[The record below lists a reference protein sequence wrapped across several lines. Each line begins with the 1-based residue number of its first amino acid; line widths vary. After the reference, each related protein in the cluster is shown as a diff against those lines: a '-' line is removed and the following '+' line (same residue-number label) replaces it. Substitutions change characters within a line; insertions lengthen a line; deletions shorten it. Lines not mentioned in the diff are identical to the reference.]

1 MTKYYFQERRV
12 GTMEKNNFP
21 NTKNTFHLIAIGFG
35 SGLIRIAPGT
45 WGSILALILFIV
57 AEAFIDDL
65 LHLFFFIT
73 SLLIIFLISCIV
85 ASRDADIK
93 DDSRIVSDEM
103 GGMLLTLF
111 MVSMISDG
119 IFFYLIG
126 FALFRAFDIAKPWPI
141 SYVDQNF
148 KNGFGVFL
156 DDLIAGF
163 LSFLVFFCFYLL
175 LT

>member
-1 MTKYYFQERRV
+1 
-12 GTMEKNNFP
+12 MEKNNFP
-21 NTKNTFHLIAIGFG
+21 NTKNIFHLIAIGFG

-45 WGSILALILFIV
+45 WGSTLALILFIV
-57 AEAFIDDL
+57 AEAFITDL
-65 LHLFFFIT
+65 LHLFFFIA

-111 MVSMISDG
+111 MVSMISNG

-126 FALFRAFDIAKPWPI
+126 FALFRGFDIAKPWPI
-141 SYVDQNF
+141 SYVDQNL
-148 KNGFGVFL
+148 KNGFGIVF
-156 DDLIAGF
+156 DDLIAGIF
-163 LSFLVFFCFYLL
+163 AGIFTILL
-175 LT
+175 YNLF

>member
-1 MTKYYFQERRV
+1 MLQELGVHSRL
-12 GTMEKNNFP
+12 NF
-21 NTKNTFHLIAIGFG
+21 IYCCRGFYH
-35 SGLIRIAPGT
+35 
-45 WGSILALILFIV
+45 
-57 AEAFIDDL
+57 DL

-141 SYVDQNF
+141 SYVDQNL

-163 LSFLVFFCFYLL
+163 LSFLVFFVFIYYLL
-175 LT
+175 NLSLIFFTILSFLIDSLFSVQISLRLMGNDQKFQN

>member
-1 MTKYYFQERRV
+1 
-12 GTMEKNNFP
+12 
-21 NTKNTFHLIAIGFG
+21 
-35 SGLIRIAPGT
+35 
-45 WGSILALILFIV
+45 
-57 AEAFIDDL
+57 
-65 LHLFFFIT
+65 
-73 SLLIIFLISCIV
+73 LLIIFLISCIV
-85 ASRDADIK
+85 ASRDAVIK

-111 MVSMISDG
+111 LVSMISDE
-119 IFFYLIG
+119 IFGYLVG

-141 SYVDQNF
+141 SYVDQNL

-175 LT
+175 FT

>member
-1 MTKYYFQERRV
+1 
-12 GTMEKNNFP
+12 MEKNNFP
-21 NTKNTFHLIAIGFG
+21 NIRNIFHFIAVGFG

-45 WGSILALILFIV
+45 WGSTVALILFIIV
-57 AEAFIDDL
+57 EGFIDEL
-65 LHLFFFIT
+65 LHLFIFIS

-85 ASRDADIK
+85 ASKDADIK

-111 MVSMISDG
+111 LVSIISDE
-119 IFFYLIG
+119 IFGY
-126 FALFRAFDIAKPWPI
+126 FDIVKPWPI
-141 SYVDQNF
+141 SYVDQNL

-163 LSFLVFFCFYLL
+163 LSFLVFICFYLL

>member
-1 MTKYYFQERRV
+1 MTKYYFQEKRV

-21 NTKNTFHLIAIGFG
+21 YIKNIFHFIAVGFG

-45 WGSILALILFIV
+45 WGSLVALILFIV
-57 AEAFIDDL
+57 AEVFIEDL
-65 LHLFFFIT
+65 LHLFFFNT
-73 SLLIIFLISCIV
+73 SLIIIFLISCIV
-85 ASRDADIK
+85 ASNHAVEK

-111 MVSMISDG
+111 LVSIISNN
-119 IFFYLIG
+119 ILSYLIC
-126 FALFRAFDIAKPWPI
+126 FLLFRAFDILKPWPI
-141 SYVDQNF
+141 SYVDQNI
-148 KNGFGVFL
+148 KNVFGVFL

-163 LSFLVFFCFYLL
+163 FSFLIFFCFYLL